1 MRATVAPGSLR
12 VPAKKPPVLSGVA
25 RMSEATSGKNCPAY
39 RCAHAGYGCAGVVAS
54 ASEETLRVERCSPDE
69 RRRYPGKTAPHIAA
83 LMRAT
88 VAPGSLRAQAK
99 KRPVKRCSPDE
110 RRRYPGK
117 TNPAYRCAHAGYG
130 CAGGVAGARE
140 EALRV
145 DRCSPD
151 ERSDIRGK
159 TAPHIAALMRATV
172 APGSLHPPAKKPSVL
187 TGVARMSE
195 ATSGERLPRISLRSC
210 GLRLLSPQSPPTSCV
225 TPPSGPAI
233 VQRWSVITPNALPS
247 QIISSL

>member
-1 MRATVAPGSLR
+1 MRATVAPGSLHP
-12 VPAKKPPVLSGVA
+12 PAKKPAVLTDVAGMSGA
-25 RMSEATSGKNCPAY
+25 ISGKVCPAY
-39 RCAHAGYGCAGVVAS
+39 RCAHAGYGCAG
-54 ASEETLRVERCSPDE
+54 
-69 RRRYPGKTAPHIAA
+69 GI
-83 LMRAT
+83 
-88 VAPGSLRAQAK
+88 
-99 KRPVKRCSPDE
+99 
-110 RRRYPGK
+110 
-117 TNPAYRCAHAGYG
+117 
-130 CAGGVAGARE
+130 AGARE

-247 QIISSL
+247 QI